1 MYRICIQWYNFFV
14 MDLHDH
20 SLRLSKKQIELCE
33 TLGLDDTDAVLSY
46 YPIRYDSFQETPFTS
61 WAIKEHVTFE
71 ARGTVVKDYDLQPA
85 LGIQPCFGT
94 GIDHSGHL
102 YGKRQGNCDEL

>member
-1 MYRICIQWYNFFV
+1 

-33 TLGLDDTDAVLSY
+33 ALGLDDTDAVLSY

-71 ARGTVVKDYDLQPA
+71 ARVASLPRSWRHGRLVT
-85 LGIQPCFGT
+85 T
-94 GIDHSGHL
+94 
-102 YGKRQGNCDEL
+102 N